1 MLRTDRLL
9 QLLLVVLCLAVT
21 MNAQEST
28 NCSNATVHG
37 SYGMLGTG
45 SVPGVGDFAAVGR
58 FTYDGKGNLTGKL
71 YVSIAGNNFGPLEFT
86 GTYSVSPDC
95 TMTDTWAGG
104 ATHISVIID
113 EGKGY
118 YILNNTA
125 GGGETVSGQARR
137 Q

>member
-1 MLRTDRLL
+1 MFLRNRLL
-9 QLLLVVLCLAVT
+9 QLLLSGLSCVVVMGASDGAVCT
-21 MNAQEST
+21 
-28 NCSNATVHG
+28 NATMHG

-45 SVPGVGDFAAVGR
+45 TAGGAVFAAVGR

-71 YVSIAGNNFGPLEFT
+71 WINAAGSNFGPVEFT

-95 TMTDTWAGG
+95 TMTDTWESG
-104 ATHISVIID
+104 ATHISIIID

-118 YILNNTA
+118 YILNNTQ